1 MDVYGLTGG
10 IGSGKS
16 AAAEIFE
23 DHGIPVVSAD
33 ELSRV
38 VVTPGSEGLG
48 AVIAAFGP
56 GILDDHGELDRRKL
70 GALVFKDPSQRQRLE
85 SILHPRI
92 RERFQDVLTML
103 KATGHAM
110 VVYEVPLLFET
121 GLDKQVKA
129 VILVS
134 APEAQRIARV
144 MARDRL
150 TEPEVRARL
159 AAQLDDATRR
169 ARSHFVL
176 ENDGDLAHLRAQV
189 DALLPKLRAGVI
201 PKLAGPQPAP
211 PAPTPGN
218 RPTTAPGVASGQ
230 PSAPSN
236 RPATAPG
243 VASVQPSALAQTPG
257 NRPAVPGAASVQP
270 TPAPAGNR
278 PATVPGIAPRPT
290 APPSP
295 PPAGA
300 SQLGPPP
307 ATAPPRIPPPPKTK
321 PK

>member
-1 MDVYGLTGG
+1 MDVFGLTGG

-48 AVIAAFGP
+48 AVVAAFGA
-56 GILDDHGELDRRKL
+56 GVLDDHGELDRRKL
-70 GALVFKDPSQRQRLE
+70 GALVFKDPALRQRLE

-92 RERFQDVLTML
+92 RERFHDVLTML
-103 KATGHAM
+103 KETGHSM

-134 APEAQRIARV
+134 APEPVRIARV

-159 AAQLDDATRR
+159 AAQLDDASRR

-176 ENDGDLAHLRAQV
+176 ENDGDLDNLRRQV
-189 DALLPKLRAGVI
+189 DALLPKLRAGAI
-201 PKLAGPQPAP
+201 PKLAAPPLQPPAAPAP
-211 PAPTPGN
+211 PAPAPAPPAQAPAAAVPAPPAN
-218 RPTTAPGVASGQ
+218 PRPSSAPG
-230 PSAPSN
+230 
-236 RPATAPG
+236 R
-243 VASVQPSALAQTPG
+243 
-257 NRPAVPGAASVQP
+257 AA
-270 TPAPAGNR
+270 
-278 PATVPGIAPRPT
+278 
-290 APPSP
+290 P
-295 PPAGA
+295 PPAP
-300 SQLGPPP
+300 PPP
-307 ATAPPRIPPPPKTK
+307 ATAPPLGSPPATSPPRVPPPPKTR

>member
-23 DHGIPVVSAD
+23 DCGIPVVSAD

-48 AVIAAFGP
+48 AVVAAFGD
-56 GILDDHGELDRRKL
+56 GVLDDNGELNRRKL
-70 GALVFKDPSQRQRLE
+70 GALVFKDPSLRQKLE

-92 RERFQDVLTML
+92 RDRFQDVLAALT
-103 KATGHAM
+103 ATGHKM

-144 MARDRL
+144 VSRDRL

-169 ARSHFVL
+169 ARAHFIL
-176 ENDGDLAHLRAQV
+176 ENDKDLAHLKQQV
-189 DALLPKLRAGVI
+189 LNLLPTLRSGAI
-201 PKLAGPQPAP
+201 P
-211 PAPTPGN
+211 
-218 RPTTAPGVASGQ
+218 
-230 PSAPSN
+230 
-236 RPATAPG
+236 RPAGEAKD
-243 VASVQPSALAQTPG
+243 AAA
-257 NRPAVPGAASVQP
+257 RPAVP
-270 TPAPAGNR
+270 
-278 PATVPGIAPRPT
+278 
-290 APPSP
+290 
-295 PPAGA
+295 
-300 SQLGPPP
+300 
-307 ATAPPRIPPPPKTK
+307 PPPPSVRPSASLPPRPPPVPK
-321 PK
+321 P